1 MYKIELSDGTV
12 LSNVNLN
19 GNNYIPKK
27 LDKKVF
33 KDNLDKVLLTDSD
46 GSIETLYNQKVQFAK
61 IGNRESFIFLE
72 KSKDEIEKEG
82 LMLALAQLD
91 IQREQDKTESQLA
104 LAELATMLMGGE

>member
-46 GSIETLYNQKVQFAK
+46 GSIETLYNQKVQFASVGG
-61 IGNRESFIFLE
+61 IETFILSEKTKDELE
-72 KSKDEIEKEG
+72 KEQLKQENE
-82 LMLALAQLD
+82 MLSEAV
-91 IQREQDKTESQLA
+91 TELS
-104 LAELATMLMGGE
+104 MLISVILGGE